1 MMAYRVFGASLG
13 WFTLIAQYY
22 LNVVRDGF
30 VAGSITYFGFFTIL
44 GNFLVAFA
52 FAAPLLQSRHSRE
65 SGNLLSFFN
74 RPGVRT
80 AIGIYI
86 LVVGVI
92 FFLLLRH
99 VYRPTGLG
107 WWLNISL
114 HYLMPPIFLADWLLF
129 VDKRNL
135 RFAEIPYWLIF
146 PLLYAVYVLIHGA
159 VSGYYPYPFLDVS
172 QLGYGRVLLDMA
184 GLTVM
189 FAILGVVFV
198 AVGRALPVAPAA
210 RAWK

>member
-1 MMAYRVFGASLG
+1 MTAYRVFGAALG
-13 WFTLIAQYY
+13 WFTLVAQYY
-22 LNVVRDGF
+22 VNVAQDGF

-52 FAAPLLQSRHSRE
+52 FAATLLQSRHSRE
-65 SGNLLSFFN
+65 SGNLLTFFS

-114 HYLMPPIFLADWLLF
+114 HYLMPPVYLADWVLF
-129 VDKRNL
+129 VDKRRL
-135 RFAEIPYWLIF
+135 RFSQIPYWLIF
-146 PLLYAVYVLIHGA
+146 PLAYAFYVLIHGA
-159 VSGYYPYPFLDVS
+159 VSQYYPYPFLDVAS
-172 QLGYGRVLLDMA
+172 FGYGRVLLNMA
-184 GLTVM
+184 GLTAM
-189 FAILGVVFV
+189 FGILGVLFV
-198 AVGRALPVAPAA
+198 AVGRRLNV
-210 RAWK
+210 RR